1 MFSNQTLRGFYPKAV
16 QMYEKIGIIQYLC
29 IEKFLKYLR
38 KGYMRILISN
48 DDGYRATGI
57 HVLARVMAGFGE
69 VTVVAPKYHQ
79 SAMSMAVSLGMK
91 RLAHKALPE
100 EGPGKWYYL
109 DATPASCVKFGL
121 EYFYEQR
128 NPDLVICGINHGS
141 NAATAANYSATL
153 GATEEGALNGCKAI
167 GVSLCNFRPDADFAV
182 VEAYLPGI
190 VRFLLENWP
199 EGKYGLLYNI
209 NFPDVPADRVEGIT
223 FARQG
228 RGHWIHEFQPW
239 DVDRLEAYE
248 ATGFHLQENLPPL
261 EEGESAYM
269 MIGDFV
275 DDEEGA
281 LDADHVLNH
290 SNWITI
296 TPNNID
302 RTDYAELRRL
312 RDFRGTEL

>member
-1 MFSNQTLRGFYPKAV
+1 M
-16 QMYEKIGIIQYLC
+16 KILV
-29 IEKFLKYLR
+29 
-38 KGYMRILISN
+38 SN
-48 DDGYRATGI
+48 DDGYKAGGI
-57 HVLARVMAGFGE
+57 HALARIMAQFGE

-79 SAMSMAVSLGMK
+79 SGASMAVSLGMK

-100 EGPGKWYYL
+100 EGPGNWHYL

-121 EYFYEQR
+121 EYFYENR

-153 GATEEGALNGCKAI
+153 GAAEEGALNGCKAI
-167 GVSLCNFRPDADFAV
+167 GVSLCNFRPDADFAT
-182 VEAYLPGI
+182 VERYLPEI
-190 VRFLLENWP
+190 LRFLLDNWP

-209 NFPDVPADRVEGIT
+209 NFPDVTPDRVSGIC

-228 RGHWIHEFQPW
+228 RGHWVREFQPW
-239 DVDRLEAYE
+239 DVERLSVYE
-248 ATGFHLQENLPPL
+248 ATGFHLQDSLPPL
-261 EEGESAYM
+261 EEGESGYM

-275 DDEEGA
+275 DDEDGA
-281 LDADHVLNH
+281 MDADHVLNH

-302 RTDYAELRRL
+302 RTDFAELKRL
-312 RDFRGTEL
+312 QDLTR